1 MFSAGSMFV
10 RRLRPLMVMQQQQQR
25 QSRSFM
31 CGGGVF
37 SNMNNRATSA
47 FPLLVQQPTRLKS
60 VLRKRKTKM
69 NKHKHRKRLK
79 KLRNKTKHG
88 KRK

>member
-1 MFSAGSMFV
+1 MFVSSMFM
-10 RRLRPLMVMQQQQQR
+10 RRLRPLMMMQ
-25 QSRSFM
+25 RSS
-31 CGGGVF
+31 CGEGALG
-37 SNMNNRATSA
+37 SNAATSA
-47 FPLLVQQPTRLKS
+47 SSSLWFQQPIRLKS

>member
-1 MFSAGSMFV
+1 MNRYKMFVSSMFM
-10 RRLRPLMVMQQQQQR
+10 RRLRPLMMMQ
-25 QSRSFM
+25 RSS
-31 CGGGVF
+31 CGALGSEAV
-37 SNMNNRATSA
+37 TSA
-47 FPLLVQQPTRLKS
+47 SSSLWFQQPIRLKS